1 MIPRF
6 TSKEKQPSFISR
18 FDNIFHTEL
27 LRTQNRK
34 HVSNRKKKK
43 LFSKMIKETEKMQRY
58 FIIPVFIIPVQIEIN
73 LISLNMI

>member
-1 MIPRF
+1 MIRRF

-58 FIIPVFIIPVQIEIN
+58 FIIPVQIEVN